1 MLMRKKELSYL
12 FGILLGLVFLLS
24 GIKGIYI
31 KRPYNLFFLFLGVFL
46 VLLNADLLINKNK

>member
-1 MLMRKKELSYL
+1 MRKKELSYL